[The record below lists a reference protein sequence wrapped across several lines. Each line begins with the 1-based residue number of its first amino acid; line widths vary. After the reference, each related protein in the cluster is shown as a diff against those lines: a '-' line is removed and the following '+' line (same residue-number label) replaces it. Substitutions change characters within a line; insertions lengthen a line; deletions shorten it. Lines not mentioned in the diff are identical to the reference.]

1 MIWKKHLSQ
10 IWSLHRVRELTQGQ
24 KTLLWKHDMT
34 LCLVCLGNYNKL
46 TAALYKTNSS
56 LPYRSQEVRSL
67 GSYNKL
73 TWFYIIQTHLFPW
86 GVSSMSK
93 NQQSHVAC
101 WCLKGGNV
109 FPFFSVLLLTPWN
122 SLHFLVCGNCFN
134 CLLIASKPS
143 TNMKVSLDLAYT
155 PDLVRSVLIN
165 C

>member
-46 TAALYKTNSS
+46 TVALYKTNSP

-73 TWFYIIQTHLFPW
+73 TWFYIIQTHPFPW

-101 WCLKGGNV
+101 WCLKGGKCL
-109 FPFFSVLLLTPWN
+109 PFLFCTSVD
-122 SLHFLVCGNCFN
+122 SLKFFAFLSLWQLFQLPSHCF
-134 CLLIASKPS
+134 
-143 TNMKVSLDLAYT
+143 
-155 PDLVRSVLIN
+155 
-165 C
+165 